1 MASYPGNQSTYYG
14 PRGGVE
20 PNQGRMWGPQM
31 GMTNRPPQMGP
42 PNGPGYSNMYNIG
55 PNMQQGMPTQQ
66 HQMDGSYGSDM
77 NQYAGQGPGMGH
89 PQRAAMPSNQG
100 SQPPGAPPPIIQ
112 SGPGPR
118 VPGGY
123 PPGPQGPHE
132 AMGPPTMPQQA
143 TGPPGG
149 MMSQGPGPPP
159 AYNQNLNVPYNGD
172 QSGNQSG
179 MGNQGGISGSG
190 GQQMYPQNDMP
201 SGPPAG
207 PMHPHLRNQPQNPQ
221 QVADSILQ
229 MASSNYNSPIT
240 RYRHPIPPQGQQG
253 GPMHNP
259 QMMQQMGSNQYGTG
273 QRMQQPG
280 MGHFVYPNKS
290 PMPPQSSAS
299 PMSPM
304 QQVQSPASMHSNTSM
319 PSTSPGPMRSPVP
332 TGMPPNPSPGLGNM
346 RSPVGP
352 QMHPQSMGSGQ
363 QQPQIPPSMKSPV
376 HTPHSMPPNMSPLN
390 PGSQGQPSPASGPP
404 MCSPNHQM
412 ATPASMPSFPPD
424 GNSYQINSH
433 SAMSTSSGQ
442 SSPSTFST
450 CSQPTSMA
458 PPPSNVMQNHP
469 TGPGPSPGAPP
480 LQHQQLPGSVPPHPM
495 VNQGANQMYPQQQQQ
510 QQNMN
515 CQNTP
520 SSNAFTNA
528 SSSAMFTSPSPT
540 YTSNTAPVQQ
550 QTHPASSVAMNNPLQ
565 SLQKLVMLPESQVV
579 DPKSVVN
586 DACLPS
592 SGDDMSSAKAE
603 EDINSKNLIDELR
616 STPQACSN
624 TTTNNLGSSHPFQ
637 GLNAQSEQQALL
649 VSHTSDNAVHSS
661 TAALDTGVTS
671 DNESSAAGSSST
683 TPTQLMLPATGD
695 AADITSS
702 EKSPKKRGRRKRKS
716 EEDKSSVVNG
726 CMDGDFVPR
735 ELKSPRKILQTG
747 NSLAAILSEECETVI
762 EEKGDV
768 TKCNSKRDTKN
779 RRDNGDDDDK
789 RDDDT
794 SESVHYV
801 MSDLKMETKELPD
814 DDIFTFTDEKVEPLS
829 ELCAKMEYV
838 RKCNSSNQ
846 KNCSIG
852 NADKKE
858 LTSKDKD
865 TFVRISPKP
874 KNLNVANEIKHK
886 SAHCS
891 ENVDDNHNSM
901 ETKIKPKSPKGKVK
915 KGNEAKASVQSDE
928 NKVNIKEEIV
938 EKVDK
943 DEGTVCDAPNL
954 AQNEK
959 ESLNQ
964 EDITES
970 SGVNAK
976 TGKKKSAKKK
986 KRVSETD
993 QNDYDKMNYC
1003 GEETDVGLPSK
1014 KKKCTKKRKSAD
1026 NCQEKTP
1033 EKSESVPAGGS
1044 GAEKINKSPSGS
1056 ITNPISPPD
1065 SVFVT
1070 PDKSYIGS
1078 TETSK
1083 GSPGKKRTKKPS
1095 GETSSS
1101 ISDDSKDD
1109 LSLTVSELT
1118 DGTKDVPKQVKRKRR
1133 KRKSS
1138 EISGKSEGDGLQSIE
1153 VGNGTS
1159 AKSNDWKDYNSS
1171 ENNTTTEKH
1180 SPSETAR
1187 GIGSTDIDDKNC
1199 QLEMEVECIDETE
1212 EDDGKTGDMAG
1223 TPSGRRKRKQ
1233 TVMPNFVGLDEH
1245 WGDSDDEDDKDFVP
1259 KAKAGKKTPK
1269 KSSLD
1274 SGKMTQPA
1282 KKTPGNIGKRA
1293 KKTPPAKNKSKPG
1306 DLEVKHEFEEL
1317 SIKISPEPSDSVMH
1331 DESNSPGT
1339 PQASTSSLLTVK
1351 TSPAARSANSSPRA
1365 KKRKTDNS
1373 SNITNKGKK
1382 RKRGKNF
1389 PPGPGLLAI
1398 DSDNETKVGRLDL
1411 KNAIK
1416 LAKSKNKVKK
1426 VSKKDD
1432 NSYSGPMVRLKGGK
1446 ETPTSVEIVNTHDGA
1461 DADRFTKRK
1470 GRHGNEIQSERNANT
1485 LTYPMSDTVPWI
1497 CAFCGKSTNY
1507 SILGDLFGPYFLE
1520 NSGTS
1525 NSGALMSPTN
1535 GPGGSSSEETEQMTN
1550 KKRSKPHSK
1559 RCPTG
1564 ASTSTAAAAGCSG
1577 RESKRRR
1584 WASKE
1589 AMLHRFLS
1597 LYTYFLLWKED
1608 TRVVLTLERYRCFIS
1623 YLQSNRQSSQP
1634 VVPHRCPARGLVPRG
1649 LRHVVSWCVPRGQ

>member
-1 MASYPGNQSTYYG
+1 
-14 PRGGVE
+14 
-20 PNQGRMWGPQM
+20 
-31 GMTNRPPQMGP
+31 
-42 PNGPGYSNMYNIG
+42 
-55 PNMQQGMPTQQ
+55 
-66 HQMDGSYGSDM
+66 
-77 NQYAGQGPGMGH
+77 
-89 PQRAAMPSNQG
+89 
-100 SQPPGAPPPIIQ
+100 
-112 SGPGPR
+112 
-118 VPGGY
+118 
-123 PPGPQGPHE
+123 
-132 AMGPPTMPQQA
+132 
-143 TGPPGG
+143 
-149 MMSQGPGPPP
+149 
-159 AYNQNLNVPYNGD
+159 
-172 QSGNQSG
+172 
-179 MGNQGGISGSG
+179 
-190 GQQMYPQNDMP
+190 
-201 SGPPAG
+201 
-207 PMHPHLRNQPQNPQ
+207 
-221 QVADSILQ
+221 
-229 MASSNYNSPIT
+229 
-240 RYRHPIPPQGQQG
+240 
-253 GPMHNP
+253 MHNP
-259 QMMQQMGSNQYGTG
+259 QLMQQMSSNQYGTG
-273 QRMQQPG
+273 QRLQQPG
-280 MGHFVYPNKS
+280 MGHFVFPNKS

-304 QQVQSPASMHSNTSM
+304 QQQVQSPASMHSNASM

-332 TGMPPNPSPGLGNM
+332 PGMPPNPSPGLGNM

-352 QMHPQSMGSGQ
+352 MHPQSMGTGQQ

-376 HTPHSMPPNMSPLN
+376 HTPHSMPHSMSPLN

-412 ATPASMPSFPPD
+412 TTPASMPSFPPD

-442 SSPSTFST
+442 SSPSNFST

-458 PPPSNVMQNHP
+458 PPPNNVMQNHP
-469 TGPGPSPGAPP
+469 IGPGPSPGAPP
-480 LQHQQLPGSVPPHPM
+480 LQPQQLPGSVPPHPM
-495 VNQGANQMYPQQQQQ
+495 VNQGANQMYPQQR
-510 QQNMN
+510 QNMN

-520 SSNAFTNA
+520 GTNA
-528 SSSAMFTSPSPT
+528 SSSVIFTSPSPT
-540 YTSNTAPVQQ
+540 YTSNAAPVQQ
-550 QTHPASSVAMNNPLQ
+550 QTQAPSNAAVNNPLQ

-592 SGDDMSSAKAE
+592 SGDDMASAKAE
-603 EDINSKNLIDELR
+603 EDMNSKNSVDELR
-616 STPQACSN
+616 STPQASTS
-624 TTTNNLGSSHPFQ
+624 TTTNSLGSSQPYQ
-637 GLNAQSEQQALL
+637 GLNAQSEQQTIL
-649 VSHTSDNAVHSS
+649 VSHNKGENTAHSS
-661 TAALDTGVTS
+661 TAAADAGVIS
-671 DNESSAAGSSST
+671 DYESFAAGSNST
-683 TPTQLMLPATGD
+683 TPTQLMLPGTGD
-695 AADITSS
+695 GDVTSS

-716 EEDKSSVVNG
+716 EEDKSSIVNG

-735 ELKSPRKILQTG
+735 DIKSPRKILQTG

-762 EEKGDV
+762 EEKEDV
-768 TKCNSKRDTKN
+768 TKCNGKRDTKN
-779 RRDNGDDDDK
+779 MRDKDDDDK

-814 DDIFTFTDEKVEPLS
+814 DDIFTFTDEKAEPLS

-838 RKCNSSNQ
+838 RKCNSGFQ
-846 KNCSIG
+846 KNCSTG

-858 LTSKDKD
+858 FTLKDRDTS
-865 TFVRISPKP
+865 VRISPKP
-874 KNLNVANEIKHK
+874 KNLNTASEIKQK

-915 KGNEAKASVQSDE
+915 KGNEVIANVQSDE
-928 NKVNIKEEIV
+928 NKVNVKDETV
-938 EKVDK
+938 EKGGDK
-943 DEGTVCDAPNL
+943 DGGTDCDAPNH

-959 ESLNQ
+959 ESVNQ

-970 SGVNAK
+970 SEVNAK
-976 TGKKKSAKKK
+976 TNKKKSAKKK
-986 KRVSETD
+986 KKVSETD
-993 QNDYDKMNYC
+993 QNDCDKNFC
-1003 GEETDVGLPSK
+1003 GEQTEVVLPSK
-1014 KKKCTKKRKSAD
+1014 NKKCAKNRKSTD
-1026 NCQEKTP
+1026 KCQEKTP
-1033 EKSESVPAGGS
+1033 EKSGGVTDRESGT
-1044 GAEKINKSPSGS
+1044 EKIKKSPTGS

-1065 SVFVT
+1065 SVFIT
-1070 PDKSYIGS
+1070 PDKICVGS

-1138 EISGKSEGDGLQSIE
+1138 DMSGKSEGDGLQSNE
-1153 VGNGTS
+1153 VGNGANS
-1159 AKSNDWKDYNSS
+1159 KNDSWKDNNSS
-1171 ENNTTTEKH
+1171 EDNTTTEKH

-1187 GIGSTDIDDKNC
+1187 GIDNTDNDDKNC
-1199 QLEMEVECIDETE
+1199 QLEMEVECIEETE
-1212 EDDGKTGDMAG
+1212 EDDGKPDDLAG

-1245 WGDSDDEDDKDFVP
+1245 WGDSDDEGDKDFVP
-1259 KAKAGKKTPK
+1259 KARGGKKTPK
-1269 KSSLD
+1269 KCSLD
-1274 SGKMTQPA
+1274 SGKVTQSA
-1282 KKTPGNIGKRA
+1282 KKTPGSMSKRA
-1293 KKTPPAKNKSKPG
+1293 KKTPPAKNKNKPC
-1306 DLEVKHEFEEL
+1306 DLEVKREFEEL
-1317 SIKISPEPSDSVMH
+1317 SIKISPDPSDGVMLE
-1331 DESNSPGT
+1331 ESNSPGT
-1339 PQASTSSLLTVK
+1339 PQASTSRLLTVK
-1351 TSPAARSANSSPRA
+1351 TSPSARSANSSPRS

-1373 SNITNKGKK
+1373 SNITNKVKK

-1389 PPGPGLLAI
+1389 PSGPALLAI
-1398 DSDNETKVGRLDL
+1398 DSDSETKVGRLDL

-1426 VSKKDD
+1426 VSKRDE
-1432 NSYSGPMVRLKGGK
+1432 NSYCGPMVRLKGSK
-1446 ETPTSVEIVNTHDGA
+1446 ENPTSVEIINTHDGA
-1461 DADRFTKRK
+1461 DADRLTKRK

-1520 NSGTS
+1520 NSS
-1525 NSGALMSPTN
+1525 ALVSPTN
-1535 GPGGSSSEETEQMTN
+1535 GPGGSSSEETEQMIN

-1559 RCPTG
+1559 RCSTG
-1564 ASTSTAAAAGCSG
+1564 VSPSTAAAAGCSG

-1597 LYTYFLLWKED
+1597 FYAYFCCLKKM
-1608 TRVVLTLERYRCFIS
+1608 RVFHTLK
-1623 YLQSNRQSSQP
+1623 
-1634 VVPHRCPARGLVPRG
+1634 
-1649 LRHVVSWCVPRGQ
+1649 

>member
-1 MASYPGNQSTYYG
+1 MTPYPGNQSNYYG
-14 PRGGVE
+14 PRGGGE
-20 PNQGRMWGPQM
+20 LSQGRMWGPQM
-31 GMTNRPPQMGP
+31 GMANGPPPMGP
-42 PNGPGYSNMYNIG
+42 LNGPGYSNMYNMG
-55 PNMQQGMPTQQ
+55 PNMSQGMPTQQ
-66 HQMDGSYGSDM
+66 HQVDGSYGSDM
-77 NQYAGQGPGMGH
+77 NRYAGQGPGMGH
-89 PQRAAMPSNQG
+89 QQRAAIPSGQS
-100 SQPPGAPPPIIQ
+100 SQPAGAPPIIQ

-118 VPGGY
+118 APGY

-132 AMGPPTMPQQA
+132 AMGPPSMPQQA
-143 TGPPGG
+143 PGPPGG
-149 MMSQGPGPPP
+149 MMAQGPGPPP
-159 AYNQNLNVPYNGD
+159 AYNQNMNMPFNGD
-172 QSGNQSG
+172 QSGNHSG
-179 MGNQGGISGSG
+179 MGNEGGISSGG

-201 SGPPAG
+201 SGPPTG

-229 MASSNYNSPIT
+229 MASSNYNSPVT

-253 GPMHNP
+253 SPMHNP
-259 QMMQQMGSNQYGTG
+259 QMMQQMSSNQYGTG
-273 QRMQQPG
+273 QRLQQPG
-280 MGHFVYPNKS
+280 MGHFAFPNKS

-304 QQVQSPASMHSNTSM
+304 QQQVQSPASMHSNASM

-332 TGMPPNPSPGLGNM
+332 PGMPPNPSPGLGNM

-352 QMHPQSMGSGQ
+352 MHPQSMGTGQ
-363 QQPQIPPSMKSPV
+363 QQPTQIPPSMKSPV
-376 HTPHSMPPNMSPLN
+376 HTPYSMPPSMSPLN
-390 PGSQGQPSPASGPP
+390 PGSQGQPSPASGP

-412 ATPASMPSFPPD
+412 TTPASMPSFPPD
-424 GNSYQINSH
+424 GISYQINSH

-458 PPPSNVMQNHP
+458 PPPSNVMQTHP
-469 TGPGPSPGAPP
+469 TGPSPGAPP
-480 LQHQQLPGSVPPHPM
+480 LQHQQVPGSVPSHPM
-495 VNQGANQMYPQQQQQ
+495 VSQGSNQMYPQQR
-510 QQNMN
+510 QNMN

-520 SSNAFTNA
+520 GNNAFTNV
-528 SSSAMFTSPSPT
+528 SSSVVFTSPSPT
-540 YTSNTAPVQQ
+540 YTSNAAPVQQ
-550 QTHPASSVAMNNPLQ
+550 QTHAPSNAAVNNPLQ

-592 SGDDMSSAKAE
+592 SGDDMASTKTD
-603 EDINSKNLIDELR
+603 EDMNSKNLVDELR
-616 STPQACSN
+616 STPQTSTS
-624 TTTNNLGSSHPFQ
+624 TTTNSLSSSQPYQ
-637 GLNAQSEQQALL
+637 GLNAQSEQQTIL
-649 VSHTSDNAVHSS
+649 VSHKGENSVHSS
-661 TAALDTGVTS
+661 TATVDAGAIS
-671 DNESSAAGSSST
+671 DNESFAAGSNST
-683 TPTQLMLPATGD
+683 APTQLMLPGTSDGGD
-695 AADITSS
+695 VTSS

-716 EEDKSSVVNG
+716 EEDKSNILNG

-735 ELKSPRKILQTG
+735 EIKSPRKILQTG
-747 NSLAAILSEECETVI
+747 NSLAAILNDECETMI
-762 EEKGDV
+762 EEKEDV

-779 RRDNGDDDDK
+779 MRGNDDNDK

-829 ELCAKMEYV
+829 ELCAKMEYF
-838 RKCNSSNQ
+838 RKCNSGNQ
-846 KNCSIG
+846 KNCSSG

-858 LTSKDKD
+858 FTLKDRD
-865 TFVRISPKP
+865 TLVRISPKP
-874 KNLNVANEIKHK
+874 KTLNMTSETKHK
-886 SAHCS
+886 SAHCG

-901 ETKIKPKSPKGKVK
+901 EAKIKPRSPKGKVK
-915 KGNEAKASVQSDE
+915 KGNEVIANVQSGE
-928 NKVNIKEEIV
+928 NKVNVKQEIA
-938 EKVDK
+938 EKD
-943 DEGTVCDAPNL
+943 DEDGGTDCDALNH

-970 SGVNAK
+970 SEMNLK
-976 TGKKKSAKKK
+976 TNKKKSAKKK
-986 KRVSETD
+986 KKVSETD
-993 QNDYDKMNYC
+993 QNACDKNFC
-1003 GEETDVGLPSK
+1003 GEQTEVVLPSK
-1014 KKKCTKKRKSAD
+1014 NKKCAKNRKSTD
-1026 NCQEKTP
+1026 KCREKTP
-1033 EKSESVPAGGS
+1033 EKSGGVTDEGS
-1044 GAEKINKSPSGS
+1044 GTEKIKKSPPGS
-1056 ITNPISPPD
+1056 IAHPTSPPD
-1065 SVFVT
+1065 SVFIT
-1070 PDKSYIGS
+1070 PDKIGVGS

-1109 LSLTVSELT
+1109 LALTVSELT

-1138 EISGKSEGDGLQSIE
+1138 EMSGKSEGDGLQSSE
-1153 VGNGTS
+1153 VGNGGS
-1159 AKSNDWKDYNSS
+1159 AKNDNWKDDNSS
-1171 ENNTTTEKH
+1171 EDNTTTEKH

-1187 GIGSTDIDDKNC
+1187 GIGSTDNDDKNC

-1212 EDDGKTGDMAG
+1212 EDDGKPDDLAG
-1223 TPSGRRKRKQ
+1223 TASGRRKRKQ

-1245 WGDSDDEDDKDFVP
+1245 WGDSDDEGDKDFVP
-1259 KAKAGKKTPK
+1259 KAKGGKKTPK

-1274 SGKMTQPA
+1274 SGKVTQPA
-1282 KKTPGNIGKRA
+1282 KKIPGNMSKRA
-1293 KKTPPAKNKSKPG
+1293 KKTTPAKNKSKPG

-1317 SIKISPEPSDSVMH
+1317 SIKISPDSSHGAML

-1339 PQASTSSLLTVK
+1339 PQASTSRLLTVK
-1351 TSPAARSANSSPRA
+1351 TSPAARSANSSPRS

-1389 PPGPGLLAI
+1389 PSGPALLAI

-1426 VSKKDD
+1426 VSKRDE
-1432 NSYSGPMVRLKGGK
+1432 NSYSGPMVRLKGSK
-1446 ETPTSVEIVNTHDGA
+1446 ENPTSVEIINTHDGA
-1461 DADRFTKRK
+1461 DADRLLAKRK
-1470 GRHGNEIQSERNANT
+1470 GRHVNEIQSERNANT

-1520 NSGTS
+1520 NSS
-1525 NSGALMSPTN
+1525 ALVSPAN
-1535 GPGGSSSEETEQMTN
+1535 GPGGSSFEETEQMTN
-1550 KKRSKPHSK
+1550 KRSKPHSK
-1559 RCPTG
+1559 RCSTG
-1564 ASTSTAAAAGCSG
+1564 MSTSTAASTGCTG

-1597 LYTYFLLWKED
+1597 SIILCFFF
-1608 TRVVLTLERYRCFIS
+1608 VVEGRQELFI
-1623 YLQSNRQSSQP
+1623 L
-1634 VVPHRCPARGLVPRG
+1634 
-1649 LRHVVSWCVPRGQ
+1649 